1 MNRIR
6 SLAKRF
12 KLDKQE
18 KPKSASVKKNTPSRF
33 WKPAM
38 SFVMFWKKN
47 PQITARQYMNTAE
60 PRSKNFNAH

>member
-12 KLDKQE
+12 RLDKHE
-18 KPKSASVKKNTPSRF
+18 KPKSASVKKNMPSRF

-38 SFVMFWKKN
+38 SFEMFWKKN
-47 PQITARQYMNTAE
+47 PQITAA
-60 PRSKNFNAH
+60 